1 MRSLKK
7 QGGWIQFVAAGI
19 SALGALKGSSAKKRA
34 GRAAKAR
41 GKDQN
46 RFSKI
51 AAIQTEA
58 SGQIQAREE
67 KRQGELI
74 ASRAIAVAAAG
85 GYSDDITG
93 LLEDIDGEANYRA
106 SIALFE
112 AGTEAERQRFE
123 GEQAEKY
130 GADTNLA
137 ASASAR
143 NTLLSGIG
151 SGISA
156 YGRYKSG

>member
-1 MRSLKK
+1 MGLEAIGLGLSVLGSLSSSRSQKK
-7 QGGWIQFVAAGI
+7 DGE
-19 SALGALKGSSAKKRA
+19 RA
-34 GRAAKAR
+34 MAR

-46 RFSKI
+46 QFAKV

-58 SGQIQAREE
+58 SGQIAAREE
-67 KRQGELI
+67 RRQGELL

-137 ASASAR
+137 ARAGAR
-143 NTLLSGIG
+143 NTLLAGFG
-151 SGISA
+151 SAASA
-156 YGRYKSG
+156 YGRTLT

>member
-1 MRSLKK
+1 MGL
-7 QGGWIQFVAAGI
+7 A
-19 SALGALKGSSAKKRA
+19 ALGIGLNILGSLSSSSSQKKA
-34 GRAAKAR
+34 GRLAKAR

-46 RFSKI
+46 RFLKI
-51 AAIQTEA
+51 AAKQTEA
-58 SGQIQAREE
+58 SGQISAREE

-74 ASRAIAVAAAG
+74 ASRAVAVAAAG

-137 ASASAR
+137 AKAGAR
-143 NTLLSGIG
+143 NTLLAGFG
-151 SGISA
+151 SAASA
-156 YGRYKSG
+156 YGRTLT